1 MRVID
6 KVTRVNRRDVLRVT
20 AGAATVA
27 AIAPT
32 VGRTALAEPLKT
44 VNASG
49 AETLLKMAR
58 DIYPHDRIPDV
69 FYQNAIASIDKEV
82 SEGGSKTLLSDG
94 VAELDAAATKIKG
107 KPYAALTAENDR
119 VEVLKSMEAGAFFQ
133 KVRSSLVT
141 ALYNQPDLWI
151 KMGYEGPSY
160 DKGGYINRG
169 FNDID
174 WL

>member
-1 MRVID
+1 MRIID
-6 KVTRVNRRDVLRVT
+6 KVTRVNRRDVLKVT

-27 AIAPT
+27 AIAPA
-32 VGRTALAEPLKT
+32 VGRRALAEPFKT
-44 VNASG
+44 VNAAG
-49 AETLLKMAR
+49 AETLLTMAR
-58 DIYPHDRIPDV
+58 DVYPHDRIPDI
-69 FYQNAIASIDKEV
+69 FYQNAVASIDKEA
-82 SEGGSKTLLSDG
+82 SAGGANNLLADG

-107 KPYAALTAENDR
+107 KPYAALTVESDR
-119 VEVLKSMEAGAFFQ
+119 VEVLKSIEAGAFFQ

-141 ALYNQPDLWI
+141 ALYNQPDLWM

-160 DKGGYINRG
+160 EKGGYINRG